1 MNFTRYNA
9 GVAVPTYD
17 IGLRAYMQ
25 QVFNLMALALVVT
38 GITAS
43 YASTDAFMS
52 MIISERGMTPFGY
65 LVQLSPL
72 FIVIFLSFKIGS
84 MSASTAK
91 ITFGVYSIAMGLSMG
106 LLFHQY
112 TGESIARTFFV
123 SASIFGAMSIYGYTT
138 KKDLTG
144 FGSFLMMGLMG
155 IVIASLVNIF
165 MHSSAI
171 NFTVSILGVLI
182 FTGLTAYDVQ
192 KIKSIYFMASRMDK
206 ETTSKLAIQGAL
218 TLYLDFI
225 NLFIMLLRF
234 MGNSRRD

>member
-9 GVAVPTYD
+9 GVASPTYD
-17 IGLRAYMQ
+17 VGLRAYMQ

-38 GITAS
+38 GLTAS
-43 YASTDAFMS
+43 YATTDAFMS
-52 MIISERGMTPFGY
+52 MIVSEKALTPFGW
-65 LVQLSPL
+65 LIQLSPL
-72 FIVIFLSFKIGS
+72 FIIMFMSFKMNA
-84 MSASTAK
+84 MSANSAK
-91 ITFGVYSIAMGLSMG
+91 MTFWAYSVAMGLSMG

-123 SASIFGAMSIYGYTT
+123 AASLFGTMSIYGYTT

-155 IVIASLVNIF
+155 ILIASIVNIF

-192 KIKSIYFMASRMDK
+192 KIKNIYFMASRMDK
-206 ETTSKLAIQGAL
+206 ETATKVAIQGAL